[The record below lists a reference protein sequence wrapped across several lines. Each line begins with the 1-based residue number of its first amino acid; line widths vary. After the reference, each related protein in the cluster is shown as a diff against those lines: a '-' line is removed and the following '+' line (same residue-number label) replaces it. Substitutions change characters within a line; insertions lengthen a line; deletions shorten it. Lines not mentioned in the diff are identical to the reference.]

1 MKCILNAFIAGIL
14 VLLPATVLSQEQE
27 TKFFLTTQPCAPVIQ
42 MTNTVMNKYGEK
54 PLHSGRGMQRSSSD
68 SKEYWSSMM
77 FFVNQDSGTWTLVSL
92 YDDGTACLV
101 ANGQDFKPY
110 TR

>member
-1 MKCILNAFIAGIL
+1 MEYILNAFIAGIL

-42 MTNTVMNKYGEK
+42 MTNTVMNNYGEK

-77 FFVNQDSGTWTLVSL
+77 FFVPSTLTLNISFSGRPKSVI
-92 YDDGTACLV
+92 A
-101 ANGQDFKPY
+101 AE
-110 TR
+110 

>member
-1 MKCILNAFIAGIL
+1 MKYILNAFIAGLL
-14 VLLPATVLSQEQE
+14 VPTTVLSQEQE

-42 MTNTVMNKYGEK
+42 ITDTIMNKYGEK

-92 YDDGTACLV
+92 YEDGTAWMV
-101 ANGQDFKPY
+101 ANGGEFKPY
-110 TR
+110 SK